1 MRLRGGALTKETYSE
16 LDWHRAPFDVQL
28 VGRLAVLGLDV
39 VTSWDQTVGAEND
52 HAAQST
58 KVLN

>member
-1 MRLRGGALTKETYSE
+1 MTKETYSE